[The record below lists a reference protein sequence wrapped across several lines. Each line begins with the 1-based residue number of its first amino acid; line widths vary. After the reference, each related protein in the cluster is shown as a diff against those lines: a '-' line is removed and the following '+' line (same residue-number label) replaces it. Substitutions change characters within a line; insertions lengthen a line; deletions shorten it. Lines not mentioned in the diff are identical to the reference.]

1 MHQDTAKLNSK
12 GRDNLW
18 TKRRL
23 KATARDCGRMTVND
37 SGFTK
42 YESNYKNSSSAHMKW
57 TRALLVTPG
66 SAPVVHVR
74 PMALFIANNVISY
87 LTVYL
92 KPLTPDAMGR

>member
-1 MHQDTAKLNSK
+1 
-12 GRDNLW
+12 
-18 TKRRL
+18 
-23 KATARDCGRMTVND
+23 
-37 SGFTK
+37 
-42 YESNYKNSSSAHMKW
+42 MKW